1 MKKPPGGLAASG
13 QVQTRIADGG
23 VVIPGSPG
31 IGIRPGKTARDRA
44 RGMMIE
50 GSGERRDLV
59 PGGWRLVSLNNDGR
73 HRRRRCAGDGQPAA
87 WPG

>member
-23 VVIPGSPG
+23 VVIPGASG
-31 IGIRPGKTARDRA
+31 IGIRPGKIAQGRA
-44 RGMMIE
+44 LGMIE
-50 GSGERRDLV
+50 GQAGVGTWYRGS
-59 PGGWRLVSLNNDGR
+59 WRMVSLNNDER
-73 HRRRRCAGDGQPAA
+73 HRRRRCAGDGQPGA